1 MNQQE
6 RLNYLLDVLLQEN
19 PEDGAWLQQQYGN
32 SFALLRALMNIREP
46 EPINTEF
53 LAVQDAYLQAMTAE
67 KGIVQANELEPAPLH
82 EKLYLWQGDITRL
95 QVDAIVNAAN
105 DKLLGCWTPNHNCI
119 DNMIHTMAGVQLRQD
134 CAMLMAQQGCDE
146 PTGQAKITSAYN
158 LPSRYVLH
166 TVGPIVRGALTE
178 QHQQMLASS
187 YRSCLELAAQQGLR
201 SVAFCCI
208 STGEFGF
215 PNEPAAEIAI
225 KTALQ
230 FLYENSTKNNTIEQ
244 IIFNVFKDED
254 KFIYQRLLKLVNGG

>member
-6 RLNYLLDVLLQEN
+6 RLDYLLDVLLQEN

-32 SFALLRALMNIREP
+32 CFALLRALMNLREP
-46 EPINTEF
+46 APIRAEF
-53 LAVQDAYLQAMTAE
+53 LTVQDAYLQAMTAE
-67 KGIVQANELEPAPLH
+67 KGIVQVSELEPVPLH
-82 EKLYLWQGDITRL
+82 EKLFLWQGDITRL

-105 DKLLGCWTPNHNCI
+105 NQLLGCWTPNHNCI
-119 DNMIHTMAGVQLRQD
+119 DNIIHTMAGVQLRQD
-134 CAMLMAQQGCDE
+134 CALLMAQQGCDE
-146 PTGQAKITSAYN
+146 PTGQAKITQAYN
-158 LPSRYVLH
+158 LPSKYVLH
-166 TVGPIVRGALTE
+166 TVGPIVHGALTE
-178 QHQQMLASS
+178 QHKQMLASS

-230 FLYENSTKNNTIEQ
+230 FLQENSSKNNTIGQ
-244 IIFNVFKDED
+244 IVFNVFKDED
-254 KFIYQRLLKLVNGG
+254 KFIYQSLLRV